1 MSALP
6 AAEVSE
12 EQLTGRQAQRSEGN
26 LMTVRGRRGGG
37 GVLQGK
43 LTDSLVR
50 SSQTPSS
57 APPMW
62 HSQALPPPAPEATQG
77 PWTGQ
82 HSTSEQRYQQVP
94 PRQPESAQW
103 SLQLQC
109 PSRSQ
114 TLAAKP
120 RQLSSPSGKS
130 STHPAPPPT
139 WALGQLFGPPFSQCE
154 QTCEEALYLEK
165 WRQFFLFSQTG
176 QDTI

>member
-1 MSALP
+1 MQ
-6 AAEVSE
+6 E
-12 EQLTGRQAQRSEGN
+12 ECCRARGADRSECSPRS
-26 LMTVRGRRGGG
+26 RGLGGAAHRTPGPALRRETDVGAWPAGSGGG
-37 GVLQGK
+37 GGLQGK

-57 APPMW
+57 APPVW
-62 HSQALPPPAPEATQG
+62 HSQALPPPAPEATRG

-82 HSTSEQRYQQVP
+82 HSTSEQRYQRVP

-103 SLQLQC
+103 SLQPQC
-109 PSRSQ
+109 PSRSR
-114 TLAAKP
+114 TLAARL

-154 QTCEEALYLEK
+154 QTCEEAL
-165 WRQFFLFSQTG
+165 
-176 QDTI
+176 